1 MEQRSLKTSAFLAFF
16 LALIALITLVSSTY
30 AWFTFHAYTNVTPIS
45 GTISNG
51 EGNLLIANEPTDEFR
66 VTCELVPNDPETEL
80 LPVTTADLEN
90 FYCVKMQDRDGIA
103 TAYAGADE
111 RAAQHSL
118 NGTVYLK
125 DEDSGFRVYLW
136 MPSIDCGDDNQSLAA
151 MRLGLKF
158 TTLAGTSTH
167 IFRLDEL
174 GNMNRVSERRT
185 IPHANQVVA
194 EVSAS
199 GTPEYVR
206 DPARYLSE
214 FTADGTAE
222 DVRPGSNYVCILEKD
237 EIARVDYWLYLEGCD
252 DHCINPVQG
261 SDIALKLGFAGVQTA
276 Q

>member
-1 MEQRSLKTSAFLAFF
+1 MKQRSLKSSAFLAFF
-16 LALIALITLVSSTY
+16 LALVALAILISSTY
-30 AWFTFHAYTNVTPIS
+30 AWFTFHAYTNVTPIT

-66 VTCELVPNDPETEL
+66 VSCELLPNDPKAEL
-80 LPVTTADLEN
+80 LPVTTANLEN

-103 TAYAGADE
+103 TAYAEADE
-111 RAAQHSL
+111 RAEKHTL

-125 DEDSGFRVYLW
+125 AEDSGFIVYLW
-136 MPSIDCGDDNQSLAA
+136 MNSIDCGDDDQALGA

-158 TTLAGTSTH
+158 TTLAGSSSH

-174 GNMNRVSERRT
+174 GNMNGIYARRT
-185 IPHANQVVA
+185 VPNANQVVA
-194 EVSAS
+194 EISAS
-199 GTPEYVR
+199 GTPEYVQ

-214 FTADGTAE
+214 FTAHGTSE
-222 DVRPGSNYVCILEKD
+222 NVLPGSNQVCVLAKD

-252 DHCINPVQG
+252 DNCINPVQG
-261 SDIALKLGFAGVQTA
+261 SDIALKLGFAGVQTE